1 MAQSDFIDQLKSLGL
16 DVQDA
21 GDGKFAVPYVILLGP
36 RRGTEVKL
44 GFLNLGD
51 FPAVPP
57 ACLHISPG
65 FLAINTT
72 GGAHPNAS
80 IHLSPKFGNDWQYW
94 SRPIHHWASTKRTA
108 RDVLAHIN
116 HLFDTL

>member
-1 MAQSDFIDQLKSLGL
+1 MAQSDFIDQLKALGL

-21 GDGKFAVPYVILLGP
+21 EDGKICVPYVIPLGP
-36 RRGTEVKL
+36 RRGTLVKL
-44 GFLNLGD
+44 GFVSLSD

-65 FLAINTT
+65 LLPINPT
-72 GGAHPNAS
+72 GGAHPNAGVN
-80 IHLSPKFGNDWQYW
+80 LSPSFGHDWQYW
-94 SRPIHHWASTKRTA
+94 SRPINHWASTKRTA